1 MRSTKHT
8 LLYVSFL
15 PNTIFQYHLH
25 FVMLVIEN
33 AINTSNGNNS
43 ILSFFGMIIMFSF
56 VIEEYEDVLK
66 VEDIFEH
73 YFLSP
78 INIQRRSQRR
88 HFDERP
94 FTFVKD
100 DKQLKNKHIA
110 LQNDKL
116 VYSCRNSSEFV

>member
-56 VIEEYEDVLK
+56 VIEKYEDVLK

-110 LQNDKL
+110 FQNDKL
-116 VYSCRNSSEFV
+116 ND

>member
-56 VIEEYEDVLK
+56 VIEGYEDVLK
-66 VEDIFEH
+66 LEDVFEH

-78 INIQRRSQRR
+78 INIQRRSQRS
-88 HFDERP
+88 HFDERY

-116 VYSCRNSSEFV
+116 YD

>member
-1 MRSTKHT
+1 MRFTRHA
-8 LLYVSFL
+8 LLYVSFFL
-15 PNTIFQYHLH
+15 NTIFQYHLH
-25 FVMLVIEN
+25 FVMVVIEN

-56 VIEEYEDVLK
+56 VIEKYDNVLK

-78 INIQRRSQRR
+78 INIQRRSQRS
-88 HFDERP
+88 HFDERY
-94 FTFVKD
+94 FIFVKD

-116 VYSCRNSSEFV
+116 DD